1 MVFTCC
7 VVEGVTIVLAPLGAN
22 SGSSL
27 YDGSTLIV
35 DSMNASTC
43 WAGQSDVEDF
53 DDFRQAQLAYAA
65 LLAQGLMNA
74 VETFISAEGTGSEWG
89 FGAAAVEIGAGG
101 GGEWFWKRARIWIGV
116 VVVGGLRV
124 SVVYSIHV
132 HVHGAG
138 RVVEVNRVSFESC
151 LNFLYKF
158 GIEVEGVS
166 GLQVLGVHGV
176 IFADLV

>member
-1 MVFTCC
+1 
-7 VVEGVTIVLAPLGAN
+7 
-22 SGSSL
+22 
-27 YDGSTLIV
+27 
-35 DSMNASTC
+35 MNNIES
-43 WAGQSDVEDF
+43 
-53 DDFRQAQLAYAA
+53 
-65 LLAQGLMNA
+65 
-74 VETFISAEGTGSEWG
+74 FICAEGTVSDWS
-89 FGAAAVEIGAGG
+89 FRAAVVEVGVGG
-101 GGEWFWKRARIWIGV
+101 VVGWIWKRARIWIGV

-166 GLQVLGVHGV
+166 GLQVLGVQGV
-176 IFADLV
+176 IFADLVLVGDDKLGGETFGDDLVEIIAEN